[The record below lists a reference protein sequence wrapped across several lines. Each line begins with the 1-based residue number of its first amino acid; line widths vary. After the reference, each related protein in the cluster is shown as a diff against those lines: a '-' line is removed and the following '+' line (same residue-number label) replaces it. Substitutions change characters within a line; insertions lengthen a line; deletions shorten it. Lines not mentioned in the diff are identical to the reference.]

1 MSTPNEKQGRVRSMT
16 GYARIRRQSALGEL
30 TVSLR
35 SVNHRALDF
44 HFHTSSDFAPFENAI
59 RARLKQDIAR
69 GHVEVRIS
77 LTPTSSGSGVQYDQV
92 LLGRYVEAFRDA
104 AKAFRISDQ
113 PDLNAAFRIPGVL
126 LTEPG
131 SGQIET
137 NFEPEVVGAVV
148 SCAEELNA
156 FREREG
162 GQLRELL
169 LRECNAIATQT
180 EQMAQI
186 RSQALP
192 LFQQRLTE
200 RLQDLLGGSALDT
213 RRVMEEAA
221 ILADRSDVE
230 EELTRLR
237 IHNEQLVHLLEAG
250 GEVGKKADFLLQEM
264 NREANTIV
272 SKTSG
277 IGEAGLTITDLGL
290 AAKGSIEKIREQALN
305 LE

>member
-1 MSTPNEKQGRVRSMT
+1 MSTLNEKAGRVRSMT
-16 GYARIRRQSALGEL
+16 GYARARRQTPLGEL

-59 RARLKQDIAR
+59 RARLKQDVAR
-69 GHVEVRIS
+69 GHLEVRIS
-77 LTPTSSGSGVQYDQV
+77 LAAASGAEVRYDQA
-92 LLGRYVEAFRDA
+92 LIGRYVAAFRDA

-126 LTEPG
+126 LMEACNGP
-131 SGQIET
+131 IESS
-137 NFEPEVVGAVV
+137 FEPEVIAVV
-148 SCAEELNA
+148 ASCAGELNE

-169 LRECNAIATQT
+169 LKECEAVAAQT
-180 EQMAQI
+180 EQMARI

-192 LFQQRLTE
+192 LFQKRLTE
-200 RLQDLLGGSALDT
+200 RLQDLLAGGAIDA
-213 RRVMEEAA
+213 RRITEEAA
-221 ILADRSDVE
+221 VLADRSDVE
-230 EELTRLR
+230 EELARLR
-237 IHNEQLVHLLEAG
+237 IHNEQLVILLEAG

-264 NREANTIV
+264 NREANTIL

-277 IGEAGLTITDLGL
+277 IGEAGLTMTDLGL
-290 AAKGSIEKIREQALN
+290 GAKGSIEKIREQALN